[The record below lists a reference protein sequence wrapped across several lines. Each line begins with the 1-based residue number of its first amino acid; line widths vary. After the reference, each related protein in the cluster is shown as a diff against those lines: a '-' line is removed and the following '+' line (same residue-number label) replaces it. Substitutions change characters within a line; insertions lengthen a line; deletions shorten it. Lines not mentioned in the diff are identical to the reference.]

1 MRLRRLDL
9 IRYGKFTDH
18 SIDFGAVRPGSPDL
32 HIVYGLNEAGKS
44 TTFAAYLDLL
54 YGIGERSTYNFLHPY
69 NTMKVGARLEFG
81 GADHELARL
90 KLRTG
95 SLVDDRGQAVNEALL
110 AGALG
115 GVGREAYRTMFSL
128 DDQSLKE
135 GGNAIIQ
142 SKGELGELLFSA
154 SSGLAGLSRS
164 LVTAVDEANGIY
176 RKRSSS
182 TKLAELKRSLEALK
196 AERNAIDTLASTYSG
211 LKSTHEQADAA
222 YAATTRELAEAK
234 ARHQELTRLLGA
246 LPAALELRRLDTDAA
261 GMGDLPRPPAEW
273 FTLLPQLFRD
283 ETRLQA
289 LVETADRTLRQL
301 ADEIEAITIDDKAL
315 AVAAHMDML
324 DQGRVRYLAAESD
337 LPKRRLAL
345 AEQEGELMRLLADLE
360 QPGHTTPEALLLPAS
375 LIGIIRDLIERRSGV
390 EANLAAAGRELV
402 RARETLER
410 LNKEGGSQ
418 NGAAVVDPA
427 RLGRIEAAISRLTG
441 SDLAVRLTME
451 ERTLAQA
458 KRIQEKQFAQLAPW
472 TGDAVALQRTS
483 AAEPRQAEAWRG
495 QAISIDKRIA
505 DHEARLRDLGTEQAL
520 TKAPIAAF
528 VAGGSIDDAEA
539 ARLRD
544 ERDAAWQAH
553 LASLNAA
560 TARTFE
566 ERMRQDDVVSA
577 GRLSR
582 AQELAELRQLRLT
595 EAATAAAIERQSELL
610 SEARAEH
617 DVLAERIRALMP
629 EAIEYDAEAAARIA
643 ALEAW
648 STKRAAALAAWDE
661 LQRAEE
667 AVEAL
672 RGELDSHAATLA
684 ASLADAGHGGAEDLP
699 VAALMQAASDM
710 LAAGKAEQA
719 ARQVH
724 EKAIG
729 DLDRDVRERERDQ
742 QEAEAAVAA
751 WDREWAEAL
760 SRTWFADKAGSMAAV
775 RAVLDALATLPAIL
789 KERDDLASRVAAMER
804 DQEQFRRDIAALLAE
819 CGLSRL
825 ASDTLASANA
835 LVERHEA
842 ARHAA
847 QLRADRHADLDKHL
861 EKRRALE
868 EELAVHNARKN
879 ELTGYFGTDSL
890 ASVEAFLNQA
900 RERDRLEARAVTLR
914 GQITEALRAASFS
927 EAERRLADIDAHAVE
942 RDAMELGAR
951 IEDLTERAKLLY
963 SDVSLARQKLEAV
976 GGDDAVARI
985 EAKRR
990 TIFLEIEELAVR
1002 HLTLRAGTLAAE
1014 QALRIYREKHRSS
1027 MMNRASQAF
1036 HLITGGNYSGLT
1048 TQPDRDKETL
1058 IGVSR
1063 DGGSKLADAMSTG
1076 TQFQLYLALRLAG
1089 YEEFAALRPPVP
1101 FIADDIMESFD
1112 NPRSEEVFRL
1122 LGAMAR
1128 VGQVIYLTHHW
1139 HLCEIARHVVPD
1151 VTIHQ
1156 LP

>member
-18 SIDFGAVRPGSPDL
+18 SIDFGAARQGSPDL

-135 GGNAIIQ
+135 GGNAILQ

-164 LVTAVDEANGIY
+164 LATAVDEANGIY

-182 TKLAELKRSLEALK
+182 TKVAELKRSLEALK

-211 LKSTHEQADAA
+211 LKSTHERADAA

-246 LPAALELRRLDTDAA
+246 VPAALELRRLDADAA

-315 AVAAHMDML
+315 AVAAHMDLL
-324 DQGRVRYLAAESD
+324 DQGRARYLAAEND

-345 AEQEGELMRLLADLE
+345 AEQEGELVRLLADLE
-360 QPGHTTPEALLLPAS
+360 QPGHATPEALLLPAS
-375 LIGIIRDLIERRSGV
+375 LIGIVRDLIERRSGV
-390 EANLAAAGRELV
+390 EARLAAAGRELL
-402 RARETLER
+402 RARENLER
-410 LNKEGGSQ
+410 LDKEGGSQ
-418 NGAAVVDPA
+418 KGAAVLDA
-427 RLGRIEAAISRLTG
+427 CLGRIEVALSRLAG
-441 SDLAVRLTME
+441 SDLAMRLTLE

-458 KRIQEKQFAQLAPW
+458 KRMQEKQFAQLAPW
-472 TGDAVALQRTS
+472 TGDAVALQRTTG
-483 AAEPRQAEAWRG
+483 AEPRQIDAWRS
-495 QAISIDKRIA
+495 QASYIDKRIA
-505 DHEARLRDLGTEQAL
+505 DHEAQLRDLGTEQAL
-520 TKAPIAAF
+520 TRARIAAF
-528 VAGGSIDDAEA
+528 AAGGSIDDAEA
-539 ARLRD
+539 AGLRD
-544 ERDAAWQAH
+544 ARDAAWQAH

-566 ERMRQDDVVSA
+566 ERMRQDDVLSA

-582 AQELAELRQLRLT
+582 AQELAELRQLRQT
-595 EAATAAAIERQSELL
+595 EAATAAAIERQRELL
-610 SEARAEH
+610 VEARAEQ
-617 DVLAERIRALMP
+617 DALAERIGSLLPDAIDCHP
-629 EAIEYDAEAAARIA
+629 EAVARIA
-643 ALEAW
+643 SLEAW
-648 STKRAAALAAWDE
+648 STRRAAALSAWDD
-661 LQRAEE
+661 LQLAED
-667 AVEAL
+667 AVDAL
-672 RGELDSHAATLA
+672 RLELDGHVATLA
-684 ASLADAGHGGAEDLP
+684 ASLADAGYNGVDQLSVADLIQT
-699 VAALMQAASDM
+699 ANNM
-710 LAAGKAEQA
+710 LATGKAEQA
-719 ARQVH
+719 ARQAH
-724 EKAIG
+724 EKALD
-729 DLDRDVRERERDQ
+729 DLNRDFRERERDR
-742 QEAEAAVAA
+742 QEAEAAMAA
-751 WDREWAEAL
+751 WEREWAEAL

-775 RAVLDALATLPAIL
+775 RAMLNALATLPSIL

-804 DQEQFRRDIAALLAE
+804 DQQQFREHIAGLLID
-819 CGLSRL
+819 CGLSRP
-825 ASDTLASANA
+825 AVDTLASANA

-847 QLRADRHADLDKHL
+847 QLRADRQADLEKQL

-868 EELAVHNARKN
+868 EELAVHNARKD
-879 ELTGYFGTDSL
+879 ELIGYFAADSL
-890 ASVEAFLNQA
+890 ASVEAFLNQS
-900 RERDRLEARAVTLR
+900 RERDRLEERAATLR
-914 GQITEALRAASFS
+914 HQITEALRIASFP
-927 EAERRLADIDAHAVE
+927 EAERRLDGVDASAVE

-1014 QALRIYREKHRSS
+1014 QALHIYREKHRSS
-1027 MMNRASQAF
+1027 MMNRASEAF
-1036 HLITGGNYSGLT
+1036 RLITGGNYSGLT
-1048 TQPDRDKETL
+1048 TQPDRDKEIL

-1089 YEEFAALRPPVP
+1089 YEEFAAFRRPVP
-1101 FIADDIMESFD
+1101 FVADDIMESFD

-1122 LGAMAR
+1122 LGEMAK

-1139 HLCEIARHVVPD
+1139 HLCEIARDVVPN

>member
-9 IRYGKFTDH
+9 VRYGKFTDH

-54 YGIGERSTYNFLHPY
+54 YGIGERSGYNFLHPY

-81 GADHELARL
+81 GAEHELARL

-135 GGNAIIQ
+135 GGNAILQ

-196 AERNAIDTLASTYSG
+196 AERNAIDTLASAYAG
-211 LKSTHEQADAA
+211 LKSTHEQAERA
-222 YAATTRELAEAK
+222 YSTTTRELVETK
-234 ARHQELTRLLGA
+234 SRHQELTRLLGA
-246 LPAALELRRLDTDAA
+246 LPAALELRRLIVDIA
-261 GMGDLPRPPAEW
+261 GMADLPRPPSEW
-273 FTLLPQLFRD
+273 YALLPQLSRD

-289 LVETADRTLRQL
+289 LVEAADRTLRQL
-301 ADEIEAITIDDKAL
+301 ADQIEAITIDEKGL
-315 AVAAHMDML
+315 AVAAHMDLL
-324 DQGRVRYLAAESD
+324 DQGRARCLAAESD

-345 AEQEGELMRLLADLE
+345 AEQEGMLVRLLADLE
-360 QPGHTTPEALLLPAS
+360 QPGHTAPEALLLPAS
-375 LIGIIRDLIERRSGV
+375 LIGVVRDLIERRSGV
-390 EANLAAAGRELV
+390 EAKLAAAGRELV
-402 RARETLER
+402 RAQENLER

-418 NGAAVVDPA
+418 DAAGHLDPT
-427 RLGRIEAAISRLTG
+427 RLGRIEIALNRLTG
-441 SDLAVRLTME
+441 SDLSMRLTME
-451 ERTLAQA
+451 ERTLVQA

-472 TGDAVALQRTS
+472 TGDAVALERTA
-483 AAEPRQAEAWRG
+483 AAEPRQIEVWRG
-495 QAISIDKRIA
+495 QATSIDKRIE
-505 DHEARLRDLGTEQAL
+505 DHQARLRDLGTEQAL
-520 TKAPIAAF
+520 TKARILA
-528 VAGGSIDDAEA
+528 VATGGSIDDGQA

-544 ERDAAWQAH
+544 ERDAAWQVH
-553 LASLNAA
+553 LANLNAA
-560 TARTFE
+560 TAQTFE
-566 ERMRQDDVVSA
+566 ERMRQDDMLSA

-582 AQELAELRQLRLT
+582 AQELAELRQLRQT
-595 EAATAAAIERQSELL
+595 EAATTAAIERQRELL
-610 SEARAEH
+610 AEARAEH
-617 DVLAERIRALMP
+617 EALCERLGGLLP
-629 EAIEYDAEAAARIA
+629 GAIEYGAEAAARIA
-643 ALEAW
+643 ALETW
-648 STKRAAALAAWDE
+648 SAKRAAALSAWDD
-661 LQRAEE
+661 LQRAED
-667 AVEAL
+667 AVDAL
-672 RGELDSHAATLA
+672 RLELEGHVATLA
-684 ASLADAGHGGAEDLP
+684 ASLADAGHDGVDQLSVAE
-699 VAALMQAASDM
+699 LMQTANNM
-710 LAAGKAEQA
+710 LATGKAEQA
-719 ARQVH
+719 ARQAH
-724 EKAIG
+724 EKALD
-729 DLDRDVRERERDQ
+729 DLNRDFRERERDR
-742 QEAEAAVAA
+742 QEAEAAMAA
-751 WDREWAEAL
+751 WEREWAEAL

-775 RAVLDALATLPAIL
+775 RAMLNALATLPSIL

-804 DQEQFRRDIAALLAE
+804 DQQQFREHIAGLLID
-819 CGLSRL
+819 CGLSQP
-825 ASDTLASANA
+825 AVDTLASANA

-847 QLRADRHADLDKHL
+847 QLRADRQADLEKQL

-868 EELAVHNARKN
+868 EELAVHNARKD
-879 ELTGYFGTDSL
+879 ELTGYFAADSL
-890 ASVEAFLNQA
+890 ASVEAFLNQS
-900 RERDRLEARAVTLR
+900 RERDRLEERAATLR
-914 GQITEALRAASFS
+914 HQITGALRAASFS
-927 EAERRLADIDAHAVE
+927 EAEQRLDGVDAAAVE

-1014 QALRIYREKHRSS
+1014 QALHIYREKHRSS
-1027 MMNRASQAF
+1027 MMNRASEAF
-1036 HLITGGNYSGLT
+1036 RLITGGNYSGLT
-1048 TQPDRDKETL
+1048 TQPDRDKEIL

-1089 YEEFAALRPPVP
+1089 YEEFAAFRRPVP
-1101 FIADDIMESFD
+1101 FVADDIMESFD

-1122 LGAMAR
+1122 LGEMAK

-1139 HLCEIARHVVPD
+1139 HLCEIARDVVPN

>member
-9 IRYGKFTDH
+9 TRYGKFTDH
-18 SIDFGAVRPGSPDL
+18 SIDFGAARQGSPDL

-69 NTMKVGARLEFG
+69 NTMKVGARLEFDD
-81 GADHELARL
+81 AEYELTRL

-110 AGALG
+110 TGALG
-115 GVGREAYRTMFSL
+115 GIGREAYRTMFSL

-164 LVTAVDEANGIY
+164 LVTAADEANGIY
-176 RKRSSS
+176 KKRSSS
-182 TKLAELKRSLEALK
+182 TKLAELKRALETLK
-196 AERNAIDTLASTYSG
+196 AERNAIDTLASTYSA
-211 LKSTHEQADAA
+211 LKSTHEQAEAA

-234 ARHQELTRLLGA
+234 TRHQELTRLLGA
-246 LPAALELRRLDTDAA
+246 LPAALELRRLDADAA
-261 GMGDLPRPPAEW
+261 GMGDLPRPPSEW
-273 FTLLPQLFRD
+273 FALLPQLFRD

-301 ADEIEAITIDDKAL
+301 ADEIEAIAIDDKAL
-315 AVAAHMDML
+315 AIAAHMDML
-324 DQGRVRYLAAESD
+324 DQGRARYLAAESD

-345 AEQEGELMRLLADLE
+345 AEQEGVLVRLLADLE
-360 QPGHTTPEALLLPAS
+360 QPGHATPEALLLPAS
-375 LIGIIRDLIERRSGV
+375 LIGMIRDLIERRSGV
-390 EANLAAAGRELV
+390 EAKLAAAGRELV
-402 RARETLER
+402 RARENLER
-410 LNKEGGSQ
+410 LSKEDSSQ
-418 NGAAVVDPA
+418 NGAAVLDPA
-427 RLGRIEAAISRLTG
+427 RLGRIEAALSRLTG

-451 ERTLAQA
+451 ERTLVQA
-458 KRIQEKQFAQLAPW
+458 KRMQANQFAQLAPW
-472 TGDAVALQRTS
+472 TGDAAALQLTS
-483 AAEPRQAEAWRG
+483 AAEPRQIEAWRG
-495 QAISIDKRIA
+495 QATAIDKRIG
-505 DHEARLRDLGTEQAL
+505 DHEARLRDLGTEEAL
-520 TKAPIAAF
+520 TKARIAAF

-553 LASLNAA
+553 LTSLNAE

-566 ERMRQDDVVSA
+566 ARMRQDDMLSA

-582 AQELAELRQLRLT
+582 AQELAELRQFRHT
-595 EAATAAAIERQSELL
+595 EAATAAAIERQRELL
-610 SEARAEH
+610 AEARAEH
-617 DVLAERIRALMP
+617 DALAERIGGLLP
-629 EAIEYDAEAAARIA
+629 GAIEYDADAAGRIA

-648 STKRAAALAAWDE
+648 SSKRAAALAAWDD
-661 LQRAEE
+661 LQRAED
-667 AVEAL
+667 AVDAL
-672 RGELDSHAATLA
+672 RLDLDKHAATLA
-684 ASLADAGHGGAEDLP
+684 ASLADAGLGDADRLP
-699 VAALMQAASDM
+699 VAELMQAANDM
-710 LAAGKAEQA
+710 LAAGKDERA
-719 ARQVH
+719 ARQAR
-724 EKAIG
+724 EKAVG
-729 DLDRDVRERERDQ
+729 DLSHDLRERERDQ
-742 QEAEAAVAA
+742 QEAEAIIAA

-775 RAVLDALATLPAIL
+775 RAMLNALGTLPAIL

-804 DQEQFRRDIAALLAE
+804 DQEQFRGDIAGLLAD
-819 CGLSRL
+819 CGLSRSP
-825 ASDTLASANA
+825 SDTLASANA

-847 QLRADRHADLDKHL
+847 QLRADRQADLEKQL

-868 EELAVHNARKN
+868 EDLAVHNARRN
-879 ELTGYFGTDSL
+879 ELTGYFGADSL

-900 RERDRLEARAVTLR
+900 RERDRLEERAATLR
-914 GQITEALRAASFS
+914 GQISEALRATSFS
-927 EAERRLADIDAHAVE
+927 DAERRLADVDADAVE

-951 IEDLTERAKLLY
+951 IEDITERAKLLY
-963 SDVSLARQKLEAV
+963 SDVSLAQQKLEAV

-1014 QALRIYREKHRSS
+1014 QALHIYREKHRSS
-1027 MMNRASQAF
+1027 MMNRASEAF

-1048 TQPDRDKETL
+1048 TQPDHDREIL

-1101 FIADDIMESFD
+1101 FVADDIMESFD

-1122 LGAMAR
+1122 LGDMAK

-1151 VTIHQ
+1151 ITIHQ

>member
-9 IRYGKFTDH
+9 TRYGKFTDH
-18 SIDFGAVRPGSPDL
+18 SIDFGAARQGSPDL

-69 NTMKVGARLEFG
+69 NTMKVGARLEFDD
-81 GADHELARL
+81 AEYELTRL

-115 GVGREAYRTMFSL
+115 GIGREAYRTMFSL

-164 LVTAVDEANGIY
+164 LVTAADEANVIY
-176 RKRSSS
+176 KKRSSS
-182 TKLAELKRSLEALK
+182 TKLAELKRSLEVLK
-196 AERNAIDTLASTYSG
+196 AERNAIDTLASSYSA
-211 LKSTHEQADAA
+211 LKSTHEQAEAA
-222 YAATTRELAEAK
+222 YAATTLELAGAK
-234 ARHQELTRLLGA
+234 TRHQQLTRLLGA

-261 GMGDLPRPPAEW
+261 GMHDLPRPPSEW
-273 FTLLPQLFRD
+273 FALLPQLSRD

-301 ADEIEAITIDDKAL
+301 TDEIEAIAIDDKAL

-324 DQGRVRYLAAESD
+324 DQGRARYLAAESD

-345 AEQEGELMRLLADLE
+345 AEQEGVLVRLLADLE
-360 QPGHTTPEALLLPAS
+360 QPGHATPEALLLPAS
-375 LIGIIRDLIERRSGV
+375 LIGMIRDLIERRSGV
-390 EANLAAAGRELV
+390 EAKLAAAGRELV
-402 RARETLER
+402 RARENLER
-410 LNKEGGSQ
+410 LSKEDSSQ
-418 NGAAVVDPA
+418 NGAAVLDPA
-427 RLGRIEAAISRLTG
+427 RLGRIEAALSRLTG

-451 ERTLAQA
+451 ERTLVQA
-458 KRIQEKQFAQLAPW
+458 KRMQANQFAQLAPW
-472 TGDAVALQRTS
+472 TGDAAALQLTS
-483 AAEPRQAEAWRG
+483 AAEPRQIEAWRG
-495 QAISIDKRIA
+495 QATAIDKRIG

-520 TKAPIAAF
+520 TKARIAAF

-539 ARLRD
+539 ARLRA

-553 LASLNAA
+553 LTSLNAE

-566 ERMRQDDVVSA
+566 ARMRQDDMLSA

-582 AQELAELRQLRLT
+582 AQELAELRQFRQT
-595 EAATAAAIERQSELL
+595 EAATAAAIERQRELL
-610 SEARAEH
+610 AEARAEH
-617 DVLAERIRALMP
+617 DALAERIGGLLP
-629 EAIEYDAEAAARIA
+629 GAIEYDAEAAGRIA
-643 ALEAW
+643 MLDAW
-648 STKRAAALAAWDE
+648 SSKRAAALAAWDD
-661 LQRAEE
+661 LQRAEDAAE
-667 AVEAL
+667 GL
-672 RGELDSHAATLA
+672 RLDLDKHAATLA
-684 ASLADAGHGGAEDLP
+684 ASLADAGLGDADRLP
-699 VAALMQAASDM
+699 VADLMQAANDM
-710 LAAGKAEQA
+710 LAAGKAERA
-719 ARQVH
+719 ARQAH
-724 EKAIG
+724 EKAVG
-729 DLDRDVRERERDQ
+729 DLSHDLRERERDQ
-742 QEAEAAVAA
+742 QEAEATIAA

-760 SRTWFADKAGSMAAV
+760 SRSWFADKAGSMAAV
-775 RAVLDALATLPAIL
+775 RAMLNALGTLPAIL

-804 DQEQFRRDIAALLAE
+804 DQEQFRGDIAGLLAD
-819 CGLSRL
+819 CGLSRS

-835 LVERHEA
+835 LAERHEA

-847 QLRADRHADLDKHL
+847 QLRADRQADLEKQL

-868 EELAVHNARKN
+868 EDLAVHNACKN
-879 ELTGYFGTDSL
+879 ELTGYFAADSL

-900 RERDRLEARAVTLR
+900 RERDRLEERAATLR
-914 GQITEALRAASFS
+914 GQITEALRATSFS
-927 EAERRLADIDAHAVE
+927 DAERRLVDVDADAVE

-990 TIFLEIEELAVR
+990 TVFLEIEELAVR

-1014 QALRIYREKHRSS
+1014 QALHIYREKHRSS
-1027 MMNRASQAF
+1027 MMNRASEAF

-1048 TQPDRDKETL
+1048 TQPDRDREIL

-1101 FIADDIMESFD
+1101 FVADDIMESFD

-1122 LGAMAR
+1122 LGDMAK

-1139 HLCEIARHVVPD
+1139 HLCEIARQVVPN
-1151 VTIHQ
+1151 VTLHQ

>member
-18 SIDFGAVRPGSPDL
+18 SIDFSTARPGSPDL

-69 NTMKVGARLEFG
+69 NTMKVGARLEFD
-81 GADHELARL
+81 GAEYEMARL

-115 GVGREAYRTMFSL
+115 GIGREAYRTMFSL

-164 LVTAVDEANGIY
+164 LVTAADEANVIY
-176 RKRSSS
+176 KKRSPSS
-182 TKLAELKRSLEALK
+182 KLAELKRSLEALK
-196 AERNAIDTLASTYSG
+196 IERNAIDTLASTYSA
-211 LKSTHEQADAA
+211 LKSTYEQADVA
-222 YAATTRELAEAK
+222 YTATARELAGAK

-246 LPAALELRRLDTDAA
+246 LPAALELRRLEADAS
-261 GMGDLPRPPAEW
+261 GMGDLPRPPSEW
-273 FTLLPQLFRD
+273 FTLLPQLSRD

-289 LVETADRTLRQL
+289 LLETADRTLRQL
-301 ADEIEAITIDDKAL
+301 TDEIEAIAIDDKAL
-315 AVAAHMDML
+315 VLAAHMDML
-324 DQGRVRYLAAESD
+324 DQGRARYLAAESD

-345 AEQEGELMRLLADLE
+345 AEQEAVLVRLLTDLE
-360 QPGHTTPEALLLPAS
+360 QPGHATPEALLLPAS

-390 EANLAAAGRELV
+390 EAQLAAADRELL
-402 RARETLER
+402 RARENLER
-410 LNKEGGSQ
+410 LGKDDGSQ
-418 NGAAVVDPA
+418 NVAAVLDPA
-427 RLGRIEAAISRLTG
+427 RLGRIEAALSRLAG
-441 SDLAVRLTME
+441 SDLATRLLME
-451 ERTLAQA
+451 ERALVQA
-458 KRIQEKQFAQLAPW
+458 KRMQEKQFAQLAPW
-472 TGDAVALQRTS
+472 TGDAVALQRTT
-483 AAEPRQAEAWRG
+483 AAEPREIEAWRG
-495 QAISIDKRIA
+495 QATAVDKRIG

-520 TKAPIAAF
+520 TKARIAAF
-528 VAGGSIDDAEA
+528 IAGGSIDDAEA
-539 ARLRD
+539 MKLRS

-553 LASLNAA
+553 LAGLNAA
-560 TARTFE
+560 TARAFE
-566 ERMRQDDVVSA
+566 ERMRQDDMASA

-582 AQELAELRQLRLT
+582 AQELAELRQLRQT
-595 EAATAAAIERQSELL
+595 EAATAAAIERQRELL
-610 SEARAEH
+610 AEARAEH
-617 DVLAERIRALMP
+617 DVLAERIRSLLP
-629 EAIEYDAEAAARIA
+629 GTIEYDAEALARIA
-643 ALEAW
+643 ALETW
-648 STKRAAALAAWDE
+648 STRRAAALAAWGD

-667 AVEAL
+667 TVDAL
-672 RGELDSHAATLA
+672 RGELDGHAATLA
-684 ASLADAGHGGAEDLP
+684 ASLAEAGLGDANHLP
-699 VAALMQAASDM
+699 VTELMQTANEM
-710 LAAGKAEQA
+710 LAAGKAERA
-719 ARQVH
+719 ARQAH

-729 DLDRDVRERERDQ
+729 DLSHDLRERERDQ
-742 QEAEAAVAA
+742 KEAEATIGS

-775 RAVLDALATLPAIL
+775 RAMLNALGTLPAIL
-789 KERDDLASRVAAMER
+789 KERDDLGSRVAAMER
-804 DQEQFRRDIAALLAE
+804 DQEQFRGDIAGLLAD
-819 CGLSRL
+819 CGLSQL
-825 ASDTLASANA
+825 AADTLASAHA

-847 QLRADRHADLDKHL
+847 QLRADRQADLEKHF

-879 ELTGYFGTDSL
+879 ELTSYFGTDSL
-890 ASVEAFLNQA
+890 ASVDAFLNQA
-900 RERDRLEARAVTLR
+900 RERDRLEERAAILR

-927 EAERRLADIDAHAVE
+927 EAERRLADVDADAVE
-942 RDAMELGAR
+942 RDAMELDAR

-963 SDVSLARQKLEAV
+963 SDVSLARQKLEGV

-990 TIFLEIEELAVR
+990 TTFIEIEELAVR

-1014 QALRIYREKHRSS
+1014 QALHIYREKHRSS
-1027 MMNRASQAF
+1027 MMNRASEAF
-1036 HLITGGNYSGLT
+1036 RLITGGNYSGLT
-1048 TQPDRDKETL
+1048 TQPDRDREIL

-1089 YEEFAALRPPVP
+1089 YEEFAALRRPVP
-1101 FIADDIMESFD
+1101 FVADDIMESFD

-1122 LGAMAR
+1122 LGEMAK

-1139 HLCEIARHVVPD
+1139 HLCEIARDVVPN
-1151 VTIHQ
+1151 VTVHQ

>member
-9 IRYGKFTDH
+9 TRYGKFTDH
-18 SIDFGAVRPGSPDL
+18 SIDFGAARQGSPDL

-81 GADHELARL
+81 GSEYELARL

-164 LVTAVDEANGIY
+164 LVTAADEANAIY
-176 RKRSSS
+176 KKRSSS

-196 AERNAIDTLASTYSG
+196 AERNAIDTLASAYAG
-211 LKSTHEQADAA
+211 LKSTHEQAERA
-222 YAATTRELAEAK
+222 YGTTTRELAEAK
-234 ARHQELTRLLGA
+234 SRYQELTRLLGA
-246 LPAALELRRLDTDAA
+246 LPAALELRRLDADAA
-261 GMGDLPRPPAEW
+261 AMSDLPRPPSEW
-273 FTLLPQLFRD
+273 FALLPQLSRD

-301 ADEIEAITIDDKAL
+301 ADQIEAIAIDDKAL
-315 AVAAHMDML
+315 AVAAHMDLL
-324 DQGRVRYLAAESD
+324 DQGRARYLAAESD

-345 AEQEGELMRLLADLE
+345 AEQEGELVRLLADLE
-360 QPGHTTPEALLLPAS
+360 QPGHAKPEALLLPAS

-390 EANLAAAGRELV
+390 EAKLAAADRELL
-402 RARETLER
+402 RARENLER
-410 LNKEGGSQ
+410 LDREGGSRD
-418 NGAAVVDPA
+418 GAGVLDPE
-427 RLGRIEAAISRLTG
+427 LFGRIEIALSRLAG
-441 SDLAVRLTME
+441 SDLPVRLTME
-451 ERTLAQA
+451 ERTLVQA
-458 KRIQEKQFAQLAPW
+458 KRTQENRFEQLAPW
-472 TGDAVALQRTS
+472 SGNAAALRQMAV
-483 AAEPRQAEAWRG
+483 AEPRQIEAWRG
-495 QAISIDKRIA
+495 QAAAIDKRIG
-505 DHEARLRDLGTEQAL
+505 DHEGRLRDLGTEQAL
-520 TKAPIAAF
+520 TKARIAAF
-528 VAGGSIDDAEA
+528 VAGGSIDDTEA

-553 LASLNAA
+553 LTSLNAA
-560 TARTFE
+560 TARIFE

-582 AQELAELRQLRLT
+582 AQELAELRQLRQA
-595 EAATAAAIERQSELL
+595 EAATAAMIERQRELL
-610 SEARAEH
+610 GEARAEH
-617 DVLAERIRALMP
+617 DALAERIGDLLP
-629 EAIEYDAEAAARIA
+629 ESIEHDAEAAARVA
-643 ALEAW
+643 ALETW
-648 STKRAAALAAWDE
+648 STKRAAALAAWDD
-661 LQRAEE
+661 LQHAEDT
-667 AVEAL
+667 VHAL
-672 RGELDSHAATLA
+672 RLELDRCVATLA
-684 ASLADAGHGGAEDLP
+684 ESLAEAGLDDAGQRP
-699 VAALMQAASDM
+699 VAELMQATNNIIV
-710 LAAGKAEQA
+710 AGRAERATRQA
-719 ARQVH
+719 H
-724 EKAIG
+724 EKAVG
-729 DLDRDVRERERDQ
+729 DLSHDLRERERDR
-742 QEAEAAVAA
+742 QEAEAAMAA
-751 WDREWAEAL
+751 WEREWAEAL

-775 RAVLDALATLPAIL
+775 RAMLNALATLPSIL

-804 DQEQFRRDIAALLAE
+804 DQQQFREQIAGLLRD
-819 CGLSRL
+819 CGLSQS
-825 ASDTLASANA
+825 AVDTLASANA

-847 QLRADRHADLDKHL
+847 QLRADRQADLERQL

-868 EELAVHNARKN
+868 EELAVHNARKD
-879 ELTGYFGTDSL
+879 ELTGYFAADSL
-890 ASVEAFLNQA
+890 ASVEAFLNQS
-900 RERDRLEARAVTLR
+900 RERDRLEERAAALR
-914 GQITEALRAASFS
+914 HQITEALRAASFS
-927 EAERRLADIDAHAVE
+927 EAERRLDAVDAAAVE

-1014 QALRIYREKHRSS
+1014 QALHIYREKHRSS
-1027 MMNRASQAF
+1027 MMNRASEAF
-1036 HLITGGNYSGLT
+1036 RLITGGNYSGLT
-1048 TQPDRDKETL
+1048 TQPDRDKEIL

-1089 YEEFAALRPPVP
+1089 YEEFAAFRRPVP
-1101 FIADDIMESFD
+1101 FVADDIMESFD

-1122 LGAMAR
+1122 LGEMAK

-1139 HLCEIARHVVPD
+1139 HLCEIARDVVPN